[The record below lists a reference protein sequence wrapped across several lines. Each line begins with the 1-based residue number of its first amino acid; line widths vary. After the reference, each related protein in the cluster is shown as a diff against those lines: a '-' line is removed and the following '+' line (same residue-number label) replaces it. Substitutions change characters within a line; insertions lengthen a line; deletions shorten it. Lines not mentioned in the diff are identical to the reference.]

1 MNKSELQNDRDL
13 KVFFIKYFKI
23 IFILSFFPHCIDTIR
38 GGECHPSTEKSY
50 FGEIIKREIKVIS
63 PDQKLGIKKLKII

>member
-38 GGECHPSTEKSY
+38 GGDVIRVQKKVILERLLNEKS
-50 FGEIIKREIKVIS
+50 
-63 PDQKLGIKKLKII
+63 KLYHPTKS